1 MAHICEICGRD
12 FKSASGLV
20 GHKRLKHGE
29 IAKPDTPNDHVL
41 AEALES
47 AIDSL
52 GEHRDLLADVQA
64 TLGSVSDKLDG
75 FQRALTPPD
84 GHNPP
89 SMELVDVWERC
100 PSCSP
105 KWSAM
110 KEPLFARLHDDLFP
124 VTKAMMDHIDEFEAE
139 RSEKANPERSEQQA
153 ELNPKRWVILSPGP
167 RKGFNNPHYGDSE
180 WKKYDAKSYLET
192 EDERL
197 VEEYRGKKGIQV
209 LELEE

>member
-64 TLGSVSDKLDG
+64 TLGSVSTKLDG

-124 VTKAMMDHIDEFEAE
+124 TIGSRESIEHIKKFEE
-139 RSEKANPERSEQQA
+139 EHSEKANPERSENSGEAKMQRWQITRA
-153 ELNPKRWVILSPGP
+153 YPGRGFKWSEDRELYY
-167 RKGFNNPHYGDSE
+167 F
-180 WKKYDAKSYLET
+180 ET